1 MRDRTARGVGY
12 GDVDCG
18 PAAGAGYRGRAGT
31 IILVPMRRL
40 EILYEDNHLLV
51 VNKPAGIA
59 TMGTEHGESAH
70 SLAVD
75 YLRRTYDK
83 PGRVYLGVV
92 SRLDRVTSGVLV
104 LARTSKAASRLVP
117 QFGQTGRHKDRKY
130 GRAVKLYL
138 AVVEGRLS
146 EDAGEWACGVRKD
159 DAARRMRVVPMSDPG
174 ASDAR
179 LRFWTLRRGPHATLI
194 AAQLLTGRKHQIR
207 VQFADAGY
215 PVWGDLK
222 YGSRQP
228 FALGVAL
235 HCWQVHITHPTQKV
249 SIGFDVEPP
258 TTWNRFATMTADLDA
273 DRKRIAASLQGS
285 WGQPG

>member
-1 MRDRTARGVGY
+1 
-12 GDVDCG
+12 
-18 PAAGAGYRGRAGT
+18 
-31 IILVPMRRL
+31 MRRL

-75 YLRRTYDK
+75 YLRRKYDK

-117 QFGQTGRHKDRKY
+117 QFGQTGRRSDRKY
-130 GRAVKLYL
+130 GRALKLYL
-138 AVVEGRLS
+138 AVVEGRLPD
-146 EDAGEWACGVRKD
+146 DAGEWTCGVRKD
-159 DAARRMRVVPMSDPG
+159 DAARRMRVVPMSDPE
-174 ASDAR
+174 AAEAR
-179 LRFWTLRRGPHATLI
+179 LRFGTLRRGPDATL
-194 AAQLLTGRKHQIR
+194 AAVQLLTGRKHQIR
-207 VQFADAGY
+207 IQFADAGH
-215 PVWGDLK
+215 PVWGDRK

-228 FALGVAL
+228 FPLGVAL
-235 HCWQVHITHPTQKV
+235 HCWQVQITHPTQKV

-258 TTWNRFATMTADLDA
+258 TTWDRFATITADLEA
-273 DRKRIAASLQGS
+273 DWKRIAASLRGS
-285 WGQPG
+285 GGQPR